1 MAHNESPIGQGVG
14 AVAEPITSDGQD
26 NLDDNLNDNLN
37 YDIAVTERSMPWDY
51 SGKSASGIKD

>member
-26 NLDDNLNDNLN
+26 NLDDNLN
-37 YDIAVTERSMPWDY
+37 YDIAVTERSVPWDY